1 MTSRRLLPYKSIS
14 DGDITWD
21 SWWFEREGIRQPLPT
36 HLPGWDYASRETIG
50 ITVDVNGPAVLESTC
65 LSSLTSLEL
74 VLVADCPALGRR
86 FVSSEP
92 LTDEPFQRLELAVDI
107 PAGEA
112 ASKLE
117 LSVHLVLSAP
127 LPRKSRVAS
136 VSGARVGWSPRF
148 NLHLEG
154 ESSRFPTDAVTFA
167 EVNLEEAP
175 WTLSTSFVDL
185 DDSFMGSVRLLIN
198 DAHPLG
204 QAVLGVE
211 QDPVA
216 AERLKLDVFRMLVA
230 ATNDHARETSGSYDD
245 DSVGAVIASM
255 CELYL
260 RRTLTETAA
269 LYRDEPLKF
278 ERLCYQVASA

>member
-1 MTSRRLLPYKSIS
+1 VTSRRLLPYRSINE
-14 DGDITWD
+14 GDLAWD

-36 HLPGWDYASRETIG
+36 HLPGWDYASQETIG
-50 ITVDVNGPAVLESTC
+50 VTVDVNGQAVLGSTG
-65 LSSLTSLEL
+65 LSSLTTLEI

-86 FVSSEP
+86 FVSAEP
-92 LTDEPFQRLELAVDI
+92 LTDEPFQRLELAVEI
-107 PAGEA
+107 PAGEV

-117 LSVHLVLSAP
+117 LSVHLVLSAAA
-127 LPRKSRVAS
+127 PRKPRVAS
-136 VSGARVGWSPRF
+136 APGARVGWSPRF
-148 NLHLEG
+148 NLH
-154 ESSRFPTDAVTFA
+154 A

-175 WTLSTSFVDL
+175 WTLSTSFVGL
-185 DDSFMGSVRLLIN
+185 NDSFMGSVRLLIN

-204 QAVLGVE
+204 QAVLGAE

-230 ATNDHARETSGSYDD
+230 ATSDEALELSSSYDD

-260 RRTLTETAA
+260 RRTHVETAA
-269 LYRDEPLKF
+269 LYREEPLKF
-278 ERLCYQVASA
+278 ERLCYQVISA